1 MDKLELYCVTNKP
14 IKSLDNFKYKLAAVG
29 KDKFPD
35 NYIRCDNGINI
46 YDKEKNYSEL
56 TFQYWFW
63 KNKLNLNNDN
73 WVGFCQKRRF
83 WLNKSSVKEEITE
96 KNFNKHFLIEPDP
109 EWKNYNAI
117 ICSPINVNS
126 AKKMKLIK
134 RGIKSIIKDPSL
146 LFDKNKQTLK
156 VHFDMHHGHGNLDKA
171 VSLMN
176 ESERDEFNLF
186 LNNSTSYNPHIMFI
200 AKPNIANNWFVALF
214 DWLFECEKVFGFDNL
229 EGYET
234 QRLYAYLAERYLSFW
249 FKKYTNYIEWP
260 WTLYEFK

>member
-1 MDKLELYCVTNKP
+1 
-14 IKSLDNFKYKLAAVG
+14 
-29 KDKFPD
+29 
-35 NYIRCDNGINI
+35 
-46 YDKEKNYSEL
+46 
-56 TFQYWFW
+56 
-63 KNKLNLNNDN
+63 
-73 WVGFCQKRRF
+73 
-83 WLNKSSVKEEITE
+83 
-96 KNFNKHFLIEPDP
+96 
-109 EWKNYNAI
+109 
-117 ICSPINVNS
+117 
-126 AKKMKLIK
+126 
-134 RGIKSIIKDPSL
+134 
-146 LFDKNKQTLK
+146 
-156 VHFDMHHGHGNLDKA
+156 MHHGHGNLDKA

-186 LNNSTSYNPHIMFI
+186 LNNSTSYNPHIIFI